1 MSMLGYGRESICL
14 QRDVNVVRI
23 PDGTP
28 DTLPQ
33 GHIVTLSQ
41 SLGGNFT
48 VLDETGHMVRIA
60 GEDADAIGKE
70 PPIHTNIVSGTDAES
85 VEKNVWEVLRTIYDP
100 EIPVN
105 IVELGLIYHCGV
117 KPLDSGNNDVHVI
130 MTLTAP
136 GCGMGP
142 VLQYDAEAAVKSLPG
157 VNQVRVEVV
166 FDPPWS
172 RDRMSEVAQLQL
184 GML

>member
-1 MSMLGYGRESICL
+1 MFMSGYGRESICL
-14 QRDVNVVRI
+14 HRDVNVVRI

-28 DTLPQ
+28 DRLPQ
-33 GHIVTLSQ
+33 GHIVTLTQ
-41 SLGGNFT
+41 SLGGNYT

-60 GEDADAIGKE
+60 GEDADALGKE
-70 PPIHTNIVSGTDAES
+70 PPIHANLGAGADPET
-85 VEKNVWEVLRTIYDP
+85 VERNVWEVLRTIYDP

-105 IVELGLIYHCGV
+105 IVELGLVYHCGIQARA
-117 KPLDSGNNDVHVI
+117 SGGYDVHII

-157 VNQVRVEVV
+157 VESVRVEVV

-184 GML
+184 GMI

>member
-1 MSMLGYGRESICL
+1 MTMFGYGRESICL
-14 QRDVNVVRI
+14 HRDVNVVRI

-28 DTLPQ
+28 DSLPR
-33 GHIVTLSQ
+33 GHIVTLTQ
-41 SLGGNFT
+41 SLGGNYT

-60 GEDADAIGKE
+60 GEDADALGKE
-70 PPIHTNIVSGTDAES
+70 TPILTNITSGSEPETI
-85 VEKNVWEVLRTIYDP
+85 EKNVWEVLRTIYDP

-105 IVELGLIYHCGV
+105 IVELGLVYHCGV
-117 KPLDSGNNDVHVI
+117 KPRESGGYDVHI
-130 MTLTAP
+130 IITRAAP

-157 VNQVRVEVV
+157 VNSVRVEVV

-184 GML
+184 GMI

>member
-1 MSMLGYGRESICL
+1 MIGYGRESICL
-14 QRDVNVVRI
+14 HRDVQVVRI

-28 DTLPQ
+28 DQLPK

-48 VLDETGHMVRIA
+48 VIDETGHMVRIA
-60 GEDADAIGKE
+60 GEDADALGKE
-70 PPIHTNIVSGTDAES
+70 PPILSNMKSGTDAQTIEA
-85 VEKNVWEVLRTIYDP
+85 NVWEALRTIFDP

-105 IVELGLIYHCGV
+105 IVELGLIYHCTV
-117 KPLDSGNNDVHVI
+117 NPVSAEQSDVRVI

-142 VLQYDAEAAVKSLPG
+142 VLQLDAEAAIRAIPG
-157 VNQVRVEVV
+157 VGKVAVEVV

-172 RDRMSEVAQLQL
+172 RDRMSEAALLQL
-184 GML
+184 GMI

>member
-1 MSMLGYGRESICL
+1 MIGYGRESIVL
-14 QRDVNVVRI
+14 HRDVNTVQI

-28 DTLPQ
+28 GTLPQ
-33 GHIVTLSQ
+33 GHLVTLTQ
-41 SLGGNFT
+41 SLGGNYT
-48 VLDETGHMVRIA
+48 VLDESGHMVRIS
-60 GEDADAIGKE
+60 GQDADALGKE
-70 PPIHTNIVSGTDAES
+70 PPIHSTLVSGEDPES
-85 VEKNVWEVLRTIYDP
+85 IEQNVWEVLKTIYDP

-105 IVELGLIYHCGV
+105 IVELGLIYHCHVSPGA
-117 KPLDSGNNDVHVI
+117 SQGSDVHVI

-142 VLQYDAEAAVKSLPG
+142 VLQYDAEAAIRNLPG
-157 VNQVRVEVV
+157 VRHVHVEVV

-172 RDRMSEVAQLQL
+172 RDRMSDVAKLQL

>member
-1 MSMLGYGRESICL
+1 MYGRESIVL
-14 QRDVNVVRI
+14 QRNVNVVQI

-28 DTLPQ
+28 GVLPE
-33 GHIVTLSQ
+33 GHVVTLYQ

-48 VLDETGHMVRIA
+48 VTNEWGYMVRIA
-60 GEDADAIGKE
+60 GEDADALGKE
-70 PPIHTNIVSGTDAES
+70 PPSMGNLASGADPES

-105 IVELGLIYHCGV
+105 IVDLGLIYHCKVTPTAEGRNEV
-117 KPLDSGNNDVHVI
+117 YIV

-142 VLQYDAEAAVKSLPG
+142 VLQYDAEAAVKNLPG
-157 VNQVRVEVV
+157 VEKVTVEVV
-166 FDPPWS
+166 FDPPWG
-172 RDRMSEVAQLQL
+172 RDMMSEVAKLQL
-184 GML
+184 GMI

>member
-1 MSMLGYGRESICL
+1 MSMMGYGRESICL

-23 PDGTP
+23 PDGTA
-28 DTLPQ
+28 DSLPK
-33 GHIVTLSQ
+33 GHLVTLTQ

-48 VLDETGHMVRIA
+48 VLDETGHMVRIS
-60 GEDADAIGKE
+60 GNDADALGKE
-70 PPIHTNIVSGTDAES
+70 PPIQSNIASGTDTET

-100 EIPVN
+100 EIPIN
-105 IVELGLIYHCGV
+105 IVELGLVYHCGV
-117 KPLDSGNNDVHVI
+117 KPADNNLNDIHVI

-142 VLQYDAEAAVKSLPG
+142 VLQFDAEAGIKALPG
-157 VNQVRVEVV
+157 IRHVQVEVV

-172 RDRMSEVAQLQL
+172 RDRMSEAALLQL
-184 GML
+184 GMI

>member
-28 DTLPQ
+28 DTLPR
-33 GHIVTLSQ
+33 GHIVTLTQ

-70 PPIHTNIVSGTDAES
+70 PPIYTNIAGGTDAET
-85 VEKNVWEVLRTIYDP
+85 VERNVWEVLRTIYDP

-105 IVELGLIYHCGV
+105 IVELGLVYHCGV
-117 KPLDSGNNDVHVI
+117 QPLESGGFEVHVI

-142 VLQYDAEAAVKSLPG
+142 VLQYDAEAAVRNLPG
-157 VNQVRVEVV
+157 VNSVRVEVV

-172 RDRMSEVAQLQL
+172 RDRMSEMAQLQL
-184 GML
+184 GMI